1 MKFQGA
7 FNSMF
12 KTITARHRVYK
23 YQNKKNNDK
32 QLNIIPIYN
41 DIFMSGTHGV
51 AGCVCV
57 GWGRLGVCG
66 SAVVPLLWR
75 LGGFG
80 AVVFGNTAELGL
92 EGARDYILYDEIY
105 VMIIEQ

>member
-32 QLNIIPIYN
+32 QLNSIPIYN

-57 GWGRLGVCG
+57 WGGDGWVSVDRRLFRCCGVWVALELSCLETLLSWG
-66 SAVVPLLWR
+66 SRVPVSI
-75 LGGFG
+75 F
-80 AVVFGNTAELGL
+80 FMMKFTS
-92 EGARDYILYDEIY
+92 
-105 VMIIEQ
+105 